1 MVATVPAGPNTIVGF
16 NIQNAGAA
24 ALDSGVTTL
33 AQTFRQGDLPSGQPL
48 TAVINGQTVAV
59 QMDVKTRYE
68 DGSVK
73 MAVLSVER
81 PALSAGTS
89 VDVTLLKGAATT
101 GPAVDLATISTA
113 HSVTVEMTMADGAK
127 IHVDVMDAL
136 RNALADGTASFW
148 QQGAL
153 ATQARVEIDLPGSQ
167 RLKFDVTAFK
177 DGEISVDAM
186 FNNDGAMAATGG
198 RANYSVIVKMDGK
211 TVVNETVSQA
221 QYQNWHTEFASD
233 VANGSQG
240 SGDPSAG
247 WLNVR
252 HDVAYLQQTGAVAEY
267 DLSIPVNNS
276 LLAKYGTAI
285 AAADWGDPLAANGVT
300 QYMPMTGGRADI
312 GQTTMSNT
320 AWLMSQDARAAA
332 YSLGQAEAAG
342 AVPWNF
348 WDGANDGWLSL
359 DDYPKLWSDPRGG
372 TGRPGDAKSGT
383 LTQAVATDTGW
394 TPELAHQ
401 PNLSSVPYLLT
412 GERWILDNLQAQ
424 AAAAIVGTYPA
435 NRQDGT
441 GLVTNNGQ
449 VRAQAWS
456 LRDIDNAAYLSPDG
470 SPEQAYFQKISDAN
484 WNWLVSKI
492 PEWTAKQGEA
502 FGWVP
507 GSSGPGEISP
517 WQQDYFATTT
527 IAAAVRGNED
537 ARAFLNWQANF
548 LLGRFLHEDIGFNL
562 SDGVAY
568 QLLISDSSSAT
579 SFSGNVYQTWAE
591 IAAQMEAKGYSK
603 GDAWSTGNSYAQYAA
618 ATVAAIYLLTGSGEA
633 RDVYKLLID
642 THAVYV
648 DATSLGKDPTFAVT
662 IHDLFGS
669 PAPGAEAPGSSDGG
683 SASVT
688 LPAAV
693 TAHVLEGSSAAD
705 TLIGTTGD
713 DIIRGNA
720 GADVMTGGDGADTF
734 ILSNGDGQDRITDFV
749 AGTDRLLFHGIDPGS
764 LKAAAATISGSSGLL
779 LSYGS
784 GGDSVFL
791 AGVKSLESG
800 DLVFSDPPDATL
812 PADVQAPAATAPA
825 SVASRV
831 GAASLSFGSG
841 ADTLTL
847 RISQDYWQ
855 GAAQYTLH
863 VNGKQYGGVI
873 NAVALHGSGVHDTV
887 TIRGDW
893 GTANALTVKFLNDAW
908 GGTPDQDRNLHVQGM
923 SFNGQELIGMAAD
936 PFTTSVTTFAVTK
949 PIAPKTT
956 ILGDGADTLVLK
968 LSQDYWQGS
977 ADYTVSVNGQQI
989 GGKLT
994 AGALHT
1000 HGAED
1005 TLTLRGDWGDTVN
1018 VTVKF
1023 LNDAW
1028 GGSAT
1033 ADRNL
1038 HVESISLNGDDM
1050 HQSASLYTTNAQ
1062 SSFTFAKPAGLPSPT
1077 YAVLREG
1084 ADGADM
1090 LIGGDGADIL
1100 RGGKGMDVMSGG
1112 SGADTFLI
1120 AAGDGADTITDFV
1133 SGTDRVVFT
1142 GVASSSLTAVS
1153 KTIDGTSGV
1162 LITIGTDGDS
1172 LFLAGVA
1179 KLASGD
1185 LVFG

>member
-24 ALDSGVTTL
+24 VLDGGVTTL
-33 AQTFRQGDLPSGQPL
+33 AQTFKQGDLPSGQPL

-89 VDVTLLKGAATT
+89 VDVTLLKGTATT

-113 HSVTVEMTMADGAK
+113 HSVAVEMTMADGTK

-186 FNNDGAMAATGG
+186 FNNDGAMEATGG

-267 DLSIPVNNS
+267 DLSIPVNDS
-276 LLAKYGTAI
+276 LLTKYGTAI

-342 AVPWNF
+342 AIPWNF

-372 TGRPGDAKSGT
+372 TGKPGDAKSGT
-383 LTQAVATDTGW
+383 LTQAVAADTGW

-484 WNWLVSKI
+484 WNWLVSKM

-507 GSSGPGEISP
+507 GTNGEVGAIAP

-527 IAAAVRGNED
+527 IAAAARGNED
-537 ARAFLNWQANF
+537 ALTFLNWQANF
-548 LLGRFLHEDIGFNL
+548 LLGRFLHEDVGLNL
-562 SDGVAY
+562 SDGAAY
-568 QLLISDSSSAT
+568 QFAVSDTTSTSAL
-579 SFSGNVYQTWAE
+579 SGQVYQSWAE
-591 IAAQMEAKGYSK
+591 IAVQMELKGYSK
-603 GDAWSTGNSYAQYAA
+603 GDAWSSGNGYAQWAA
-618 ATVAAIYLLTGSGEA
+618 ATVAAIYLLTGASEA
-633 RDVYKLLID
+633 YEAYKLLID
-642 THAVYV
+642 ANAIYV
-648 DATSLGKDPTFAVT
+648 DTASLSKDPTFAVT
-662 IHDLFGS
+662 IYDLFGS
-669 PAPGAEAPGSSDGG
+669 QTPGSSDGG
-683 SASVT
+683 SASFT

-705 TLIGTTGD
+705 TLIGTAGD
-713 DIIRGNA
+713 DILRGDA
-720 GADVMTGGDGADTF
+720 GADTMTGGAGADTF
-734 ILSNGDGQDRITDFV
+734 ILAHGDGQDRITDFV
-749 AGTDRLLFHGIDPGS
+749 SGTDRILFHGVDPES
-764 LKAAAATISGSSGLL
+764 MKATAAIVGGSSGLL

-791 AGVKSLESG
+791 VGVKSLKSG
-800 DLVFSDPPDATL
+800 DLVFSD
-812 PADVQAPAATAPA
+812 APAAAPPAEDMDAAAATPPA

-831 GAASLSFGSG
+831 GAASLSFGTG

-887 TIRGDW
+887 TLRGDW
-893 GTANALTVKFLNDAW
+893 GTANTLTVKFLNDAW

-936 PFTTSVTTFAVTK
+936 LFTTSVTTFAATK

-956 ILGDGADTLVLK
+956 ILGDGPDTLVLK

-977 ADYTVSVNGQQI
+977 ADYTVLVNGQQI
-989 GGKLT
+989 GGRLT

-1000 HGAED
+1000 YGAED

-1028 GGSAT
+1028 GGSST

-1038 HVESISLNGDDM
+1038 HIEAISLNGDDM

-1062 SSFTFAKPAGLPSPT
+1062 SSFTFAKPVGLPSPT

-1084 ADGADM
+1084 TDGADM

-1133 SGTDRVVFT
+1133 SGIDRVVFT
-1142 GVASSSLTAVS
+1142 GVASSSLTATS
-1153 KTIDGTSGV
+1153 KTIDGTAGV
-1162 LITIGTDGDS
+1162 LITIGTGGDS
-1172 LFLAGVA
+1172 LFLAGVT
-1179 KLASGD
+1179 KLAAGD